1 MEPKVAVVTGASRG
15 IGKAIA
21 LELANCGMNIVVNF
35 FKEEELAKEVAE
47 EICKKTNA
55 IYVKCDVSDRKQVD
69 FLHEETISK
78 FGRADIL
85 INCAGV
91 IKIPGDWA
99 NIGDIQWD
107 RTFDVNLKGKFNCIK
122 KFAPI
127 FLEQQYGKIINI
139 ASTYGIFGAAPVVAY
154 AAAKAGVLNLTKSF
168 AKELAPHV
176 TVNSV
181 APGNIDTDMTRGAG
195 PDLIKMIVESTPLKR
210 LGQPEDVAYMVSFL
224 ASEKADF
231 ITGQTF
237 IVDGGHFIA

>member
-1 MEPKVAVVTGASRG
+1 MDPKVAVITGASRG

-35 FKEEELAKEVAE
+35 FKKEELAKEVTE
-47 EICKKTNA
+47 KICKITDA
-55 IYVKCDVSDRKQVD
+55 ICVKCDVSDSKQVD
-69 FLHEETISK
+69 FLYEETISR

-85 INCAGV
+85 VNCAGA
-91 IKIPGDWA
+91 IEFPSDWA
-99 NIGDIQWD
+99 NISDSQWD

-122 KFAPI
+122 RFAPL
-127 FLEQQYGKIINI
+127 FLKQQHGKIINI
-139 ASTYGIFGAAPVVAY
+139 ASTYGIVGAAPVVAY
-154 AAAKAGVLNLTKSF
+154 TAAKAGVLNLTKSF

-195 PDLIKMIVESTPLKR
+195 SDLIKMIVESTPLKR

-224 ASEKADF
+224 ASEKASF